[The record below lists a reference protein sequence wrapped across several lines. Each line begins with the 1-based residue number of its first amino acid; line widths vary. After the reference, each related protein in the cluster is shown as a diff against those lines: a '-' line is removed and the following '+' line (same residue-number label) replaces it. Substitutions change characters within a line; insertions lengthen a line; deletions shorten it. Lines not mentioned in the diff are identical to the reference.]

1 MDVWWGGSPPPAFAP
16 SFTKSCWRPVFA
28 CERTCLTRWWRFD
41 AMFVM
46 IAVAVWACALVI
58 WWICSNAFRH
68 SDLDKLKS
76 RLIGS
81 SKTKAVKV
89 ASGGGSGGSLIHT
102 EEKNMLLA
110 TKFLRRFQLQS
121 KLQEMLEQAGMK
133 WSTHRLVNTCLVAVV
148 AVWALAWVFL
158 PDQFHRFSY
167 LPALVAGALPVLF
180 VMRKRKAR
188 LRRFEELF
196 PDSLEFVSRSMRAG
210 HAFSVSLEMI
220 HREFQEPLAGEFPRT
235 FEEHNLGLPLDVALQ
250 KLAKRVPSLDV
261 HFFVSA
267 VLLQKRTGGNL
278 AEILDKLAYVIRER
292 FKLRGRI
299 RAVSAHGRMTAAAL
313 SAIPAAVAILMFYT
327 NPDYVK
333 FFFKDE
339 TGNIMLGCAVF
350 LQLVGY
356 LIMKKIVNI
365 EV

>member
-1 MDVWWGGSPPPAFAP
+1 
-16 SFTKSCWRPVFA
+16 
-28 CERTCLTRWWRFD
+28 
-41 AMFVM
+41 MFLM
-46 IAVAVWACALVI
+46 ILIAVWACAMVV

-76 RLIGS
+76 RLIGT
-81 SKTKAVKV
+81 SKTKTAK
-89 ASGGGSGGSLIHT
+89 AAPGAGGSLIQS
-102 EEKNMLLA
+102 EEKNVLLA

-121 KLQEMLEQAGMK
+121 KLQEMIEQAGMK
-133 WSTHRLVNTCLVAVV
+133 WSTHRLVNTCLIAVV
-148 AVWALAWVFL
+148 AAGAMAWILLPGAL
-158 PDQFHRFSY
+158 QRFWW
-167 LPALVAGALPVLF
+167 LPALLAGALPVLY
-180 VMRKRKAR
+180 VVRKRRAR
-188 LRRFEELF
+188 MRRFEELF

-220 HREFQEPLAGEFPRT
+220 HREFQEPLAGEFRRT

-299 RAVSAHGRMTAAAL
+299 RAISAHGRMTGLAL
-313 SAIPAAVAILMFYT
+313 SCIPCGVAVLMFYT
-327 NPDYVK
+327 NPDYVR
-333 FFFKDE
+333 FFFLDD
-339 TGNIMLGCAVF
+339 TGNIMLGCAVA
-350 LQLVGY
+350 LQIIGY
-356 LIMKKIVNI
+356 LIMKKITSI

>member
-1 MDVWWGGSPPPAFAP
+1 
-16 SFTKSCWRPVFA
+16 
-28 CERTCLTRWWRFD
+28 
-41 AMFVM
+41 M
-46 IAVAVWACALVI
+46 IAVWAAAMLAWFLV
-58 WWICSNAFRH
+58 SKYVKS
-68 SDLDKLKS
+68 SDLDRVKARLAGTGKS
-76 RLIGS
+76 KKAKTGKAAGEASVMQQESTKNRLAQKIVDKYQLGPKIG
-81 SKTKAVKV
+81 
-89 ASGGGSGGSLIHT
+89 
-102 EEKNMLLA
+102 E
-110 TKFLRRFQLQS
+110 F
-121 KLQEMLEQAGMK
+121 LEQAGMR
-133 WSTHRLVNTCLVAVV
+133 WAPARLVHTCLLCFAGGFLLGWILTSSLLVAVAGGAV
-148 AVWALAWVFL
+148 A
-158 PDQFHRFSY
+158 
-167 LPALVAGALPVLF
+167 AGAPVLYIA
-180 VMRKRKAR
+180 RKRKSR
-188 LRRFEELF
+188 LHRFEELF
-196 PDSLEFVSRSMRAG
+196 PDALEFVSRSMRAG

-220 HREFQEPLAGEFPRT
+220 HREFQEPIAGEFRRA
-235 FEEHNLGLPLDVALQ
+235 FEESNLGLPIEIALQ

-299 RAVSAHGRMTAAAL
+299 RAVSAHGKMTATAL

-333 FFFKDE
+333 FFFKDD
-339 TGNIMLGCAVF
+339 TGNIMLGAAVF